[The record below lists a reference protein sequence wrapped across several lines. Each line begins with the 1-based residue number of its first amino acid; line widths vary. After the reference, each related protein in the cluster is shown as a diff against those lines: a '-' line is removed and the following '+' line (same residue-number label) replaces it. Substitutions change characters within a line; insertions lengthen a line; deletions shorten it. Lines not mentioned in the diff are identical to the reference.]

1 MGIAL
6 SCFDSS
12 ARRGWVVISML
23 HSHYCQERD
32 PKPIS
37 RRMGGPHVLAGFEPR
52 TIQPVASCCAQGRIY
67 ARANGARA
75 QGGKFQGAAY

>member
-6 SCFDSS
+6 SCFNNG
-12 ARRGWVVISML
+12 ARRGWGVISML

-37 RRMGGPHVLAGFEPR
+37 RRMGGPHVLAGFEPW
-52 TIQPVASCCAQGRIY
+52 TIQPVASCY
-67 ARANGARA
+67 ADYVIWATVFPCL
-75 QGGKFQGAAY
+75 GK